1 MRIYKNE
8 RLGERIFGFV
18 NGSLLIFLTLL
29 FLYPIWHVFMASF
42 SEPMRLMTHAG
53 PIIRPL
59 GFSLKGYSSVLHNK
73 NILTGYINT
82 IFYVTAGTAVNMI
95 MTILGAYVL
104 SRKKLKLKKPLK
116 QIFVLTM
123 YIGGGLIPG
132 FLLIRYLG
140 LYDSRLALIL
150 PGAINTWN
158 MMIMRTAF
166 SQIPQ
171 SLEESATLDGAND
184 VTILCRIILPVSTA
198 IIAVMVLFYTVGHW
212 NAWFG
217 AVIYLR
223 DRAKY
228 PLQLF
233 LREILLANTTMGST
247 GATAFE
253 GMFLMEEIIKYCSIV
268 VSITPILIIYP
279 LVQRYFM
286 VGVMLGSLK
295 E

>member
-8 RLGERIFGFV
+8 RLGERLFGFV
-18 NGSLLIFLTLL
+18 NGFLLIFLTLL

-42 SEPMRLMTHAG
+42 SDPMRLMTHAG
-53 PIIRPL
+53 PIIHPL

-82 IFYVTAGTAVNMI
+82 IFYVTAGTAVNMV